1 MKTISEKMYSSNN
14 FIPIVAII
22 GKPNVG
28 KSSLFNRIIKKRK
41 AIISEEPGVTRD
53 INYEIIT
60 CGDAV
65 FKLADS
71 AGFTE
76 CGEDIIHKL
85 TQKRNK
91 LLIDE
96 ASIILFTCDV
106 NTMDT
111 RDFDIAQI
119 IRKSGK
125 PCILLINKV
134 DNEKLREGIYDF
146 FDLGLEEPLPISAIH
161 GKNINTLKKILIAK
175 ILNIYKSR
183 DLIPQNQG
191 YVSSNNSHIIN
202 VAIVGKPN
210 VGKSSLLN
218 LLVNS
223 ERSLVTPDPGTTR
236 DAVEETISY
245 GGSMIKIVDTAG
257 IRKRRKIR
265 ENIEFYS
272 LVRAE
277 KAVKESVLSI
287 LLIDAETGITT
298 QDKKIASIVIKEKKG
313 LIIAANKWDRAKEK
327 GIDQDEF
334 IKDVYY
340 FFPHISFAEVVTISA
355 KTGYNKIKLLKK
367 ILTVYN
373 NYNMMIKTRDLN
385 SLLRNLV
392 HPGAHIKYG
401 IQKSSAPPVFEFFIG
416 RTDINNTNFER
427 FIVNSIR
434 KNFEFKGVPIKV
446 NLRKR

>member
-1 MKTISEKMYSSNN
+1 MKIISENMYSSNN
-14 FIPIVAII
+14 FIPTVAII

-91 LLIDE
+91 QLIDE

-161 GKNINTLKKILIAK
+161 GKNINTLKKILTAK

-202 VAIVGKPN
+202 VAILGKPN

-236 DAVEETISY
+236 DAVDETISY

-313 LIIAANKWDRAKEK
+313 LIIAAN
-327 GIDQDEF
+327 
-334 IKDVYY
+334 
-340 FFPHISFAEVVTISA
+340 
-355 KTGYNKIKLLKK
+355 
-367 ILTVYN
+367 
-373 NYNMMIKTRDLN
+373 
-385 SLLRNLV
+385 
-392 HPGAHIKYG
+392 
-401 IQKSSAPPVFEFFIG
+401 
-416 RTDINNTNFER
+416 
-427 FIVNSIR
+427 
-434 KNFEFKGVPIKV
+434 
-446 NLRKR
+446 

>member
-1 MKTISEKMYSSNN
+1 MHSSNN
-14 FIPIVAII
+14 FIPTVAII

-28 KSSLFNRIIKKRK
+28 KSALFNRIIKKRK

-76 CGEDIIHKL
+76 CGEDIHKL

-91 LLIDE
+91 QLIDE

-161 GKNINTLKKILIAK
+161 GKNINTLKKILTAK

-245 GGSMIKIVDTAG
+245 GGSMIKVVDTAG
-257 IRKRRKIR
+257 IRKRGKIR

-277 KAVKESVLSI
+277 KA
-287 LLIDAETGITT
+287 
-298 QDKKIASIVIKEKKG
+298 
-313 LIIAANKWDRAKEK
+313 
-327 GIDQDEF
+327 
-334 IKDVYY
+334 
-340 FFPHISFAEVVTISA
+340 
-355 KTGYNKIKLLKK
+355 
-367 ILTVYN
+367 
-373 NYNMMIKTRDLN
+373 
-385 SLLRNLV
+385 
-392 HPGAHIKYG
+392 
-401 IQKSSAPPVFEFFIG
+401 
-416 RTDINNTNFER
+416 
-427 FIVNSIR
+427 
-434 KNFEFKGVPIKV
+434 
-446 NLRKR
+446 